1 MTDLHRKELEEYRDF
16 RSTFLG
22 SLQGQRVLARLM
34 DVFKYNVIQIPAT
47 PMDMAKM
54 DGARDVIR
62 YILDKLGYGEQAETF
77 VKALSMVIP
86 KGPQPYTQTE
96 AETE

>member
-1 MTDLHRKELEEYRDF
+1 MTDLHRKELEQFRDYGG
-16 RSTFLG
+16 TFLG
-22 SLQGQRVLARLM
+22 SAQGQRVLVDLM
-34 DVFKYNVIQIPAT
+34 TVFKYNVIQIPAT

-77 VKALSMVIP
+77 VKALSMIIP

>member
-1 MTDLHRKELEEYRDF
+1 MTDLHQKELEEYRDF

-34 DVFKYNVIQIPAT
+34 DVFKYNSIQLPAT
-47 PMDMAKM
+47 SMDMAKL
-54 DGARDVIR
+54 DGSRDVIR
-62 YILDKLGYGEQAETF
+62 YILDKMGFGEQTETF

-96 AETE
+96 ADTE